1 FIPVI
6 GRTFTDATDTAF
18 TASLLLK
25 NTAGIV
31 GLILI
36 SFITLFPVLE
46 IGAIGLIFTESAAIL
61 EPPGDGPW
69 LDINAKLS
77 TYIFYVIA
85 CLLVVT
91 LMFFL
96 AIVIIIVASN
106 VTLFLR

>member
-1 FIPVI
+1 
-6 GRTFTDATDTAF
+6 DTVF

-25 NTAGIV
+25 NTVGIV

-36 SFITLFPVLE
+36 SFITLFPVLK
-46 IGAIGLIFTESAAIL
+46 IGAIGLIYKVSAAIL
-61 EPPGDGPW
+61 EPLGDGPMV
-69 LDINAKLS
+69 DMIAEMSK
-77 TYIFYVIA
+77 YIFYVLA
-85 CLLVVT
+85 CLLVVI